1 MGVPSLRPQDELKQE
16 RPARVLVV
24 DDHRDVAD
32 SLAVLLQLQGY
43 QVHTAYDGPA
53 ALKQA
58 EAFPPDVVALD
69 IGLPGMDGYEIA
81 RRLRKLPGLANV
93 LIVAVTGYG
102 RPQDIRMSM
111 EAGINHHLVKP
122 LNPDVLITL
131 IEANAARIASS

>member
-1 MGVPSLRPQDELKQE
+1 MALILVPPCGSAIRPQ
-16 RPARVLVV
+16 RAR
-24 DDHRDVAD
+24 HHARRR
-32 SLAVLLQLQGY
+32 
-43 QVHTAYDGPA
+43 TAPA

-102 RPQDIRMSM
+102 RPQDIRLSM

-122 LNPDVLITL
+122 LNPDVLVTL
-131 IEANAARIASS
+131 IE

>member
-24 DDHRDVAD
+24 DDNRDVAD
-32 SLAVLLQLQGY
+32 SLAVFLRLQGY
-43 QVHTAYDGPA
+43 QVDIAYDGPA

-58 EAFPPDVVALD
+58 ELFPPDAVALD
-69 IGLPGMDGYEIA
+69 IGLPGMDGYEVA
-81 RRLRKLPGLANV
+81 RRLRKLRGLGSV

-102 RPQDIRMSM
+102 RPQDVQMSM

-122 LNPDVLITL
+122 LNPEVLITL
-131 IEANAARIASS
+131 IEAYAARTGSN